1 MQPNFIDALLPGPSW
16 APWLVLGLTLAVFV
30 AWPVLYMW
38 TKRRAFWRDQAY
50 GLATWNPGV
59 RHVLANWLDIAP
71 EASGLH
77 IHVVREGEQPTG
89 RAAVLLAE
97 GWRPG
102 GTTVWGV
109 TSPRLRYEY
118 GRLTGLI
125 RWLSRGKTGAGPVY
139 EIAVREKPGDPEGAK
154 ALAHELAHHVWPHL
168 HGEGMRR
175 RDLQPLPNN
184 PDNWRGHVNVR
195 AGGQWTWS
203 VEDKLLE
210 GLE

>member
-1 MQPNFIDALLPGPSW
+1 MTQPNFIDALPPGPSW
-16 APWLVLGLTLAVFV
+16 APWLVLGLTLTVFV
-30 AWPVLYMW
+30 AWPALYVW

-77 IHVVREGEQPTG
+77 IHVVPYDLDPQY
-89 RAAVLLAE
+89 RARTLLAE

-118 GRLTGLI
+118 GMAWLTRLL
-125 RWLSRGKTGAGPVY
+125 KGAGPVY
-139 EIAVREKPGDPEGAK
+139 EIAVREKPRDPEGAR

-168 HGEGMRR
+168 NGWGWNRDHSLEGEAM
-175 RDLQPLPNN
+175 
-184 PDNWRGHVNVR
+184 VSMTR
-195 AGGQWTWS
+195 AGRARVDGPG
-203 VEDKLLE
+203 VAEDKLIE
-210 GLE
+210 GLGVEA